1 MKGFDRDTDS
11 SILAFVIL
19 CETMKAIT
27 FDELKEYLYLLIKEN
42 KVEDLPGFI
51 WDLLDLSKD
60 NRMQIY
66 KSDWIYS

>member
-1 MKGFDRDTDS
+1 MKGFDRDTDL

-27 FDELKEYLYLLIKEN
+27 FDELKEYLLIKEN